1 MVGTLQ
7 LVTTGMR
14 QINRADFD
22 PSSRIPKTVCSK
34 QGTVPFQRSVGNSAK
49 DRLMERA

>member
-7 LVTTGMR
+7 LVTPGMR
-14 QINRADFD
+14 QINRVDFD

-34 QGTVPFQRSVGNSAK
+34 QGFFTIPLTTGHQVRDLP
-49 DRLMERA
+49 LERA